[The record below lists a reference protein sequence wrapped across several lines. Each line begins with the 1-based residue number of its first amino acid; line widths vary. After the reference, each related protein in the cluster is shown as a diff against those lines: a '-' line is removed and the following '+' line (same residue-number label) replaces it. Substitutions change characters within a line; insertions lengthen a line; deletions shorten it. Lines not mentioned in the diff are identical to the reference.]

1 MFLVYVERQ
10 AGLKSPCFLIWCVLM
25 LILGCSSERM
35 VSQDK
40 KGFPQTEAASRE
52 GSPMV
57 ESGKIKDMSDEEW
70 QTCLTP
76 EQFYVT
82 RRRGTE
88 PPFTGRFYNHKA
100 EGTYVCVCCR
110 SKLFSSETKYE
121 SGTGWP
127 SFWMPFDRDSV
138 ELREDR
144 SHGMV
149 RTEVVCAVCGAH
161 LGHVFDDGPPP
172 TGKRYC
178 INSLALD
185 FEERKPE
192 TK

>member
-1 MFLVYVERQ
+1 
-10 AGLKSPCFLIWCVLM
+10 
-25 LILGCSSERM
+25 M
-35 VSQDK
+35 VNQGEEDFIQS
-40 KGFPQTEAASRE
+40 AASDRE
-52 GSPMV
+52 GSSMK
-57 ESGKIKDMSDEEW
+57 EGRKMKDRSDEEW

-88 PPFTGRFYNHKA
+88 APFTGRFYNHKA

-110 SKLFSSETKYE
+110 SKLFSYETKYE

-127 SFWMPFDRDSV
+127 SFWKPYEPGSV
-138 ELREDR
+138 ELREDT
-144 SHGMV
+144 SHGMI

-172 TGKRYC
+172 TGKRFC

-185 FEERKPE
+185 FEARKPD
-192 TK
+192 TD